1 MNVKGILLIMSQRQ
15 SAFVYCGVGVCIIC
29 VLWSWC
35 LYYLCTV
42 ELVFILFVYC
52 GVVVSICVLWSWCLY
67 YLCTVEL
74 VFVFVYCGVGVSI
87 CVLWSWC

>member
-42 ELVFILFVYC
+42 ELLLVFVYC
-52 GVVVSICVLWSWCLY
+52 GVGVCIIYVLWSWCLY
-67 YLCTVEL
+67 LFTVEL
-74 VFVFVYCGVGVSI
+74 VLVFVYCGVGVSI
-87 CVLWSWC
+87 CVQ